1 MKLDEAKLKFIQ
13 TWGALGSNWGI
24 SKTMAQVHA
33 LLMISKEPLCAEEI
47 METLNISRGN
57 TNMTV
62 RSLID
67 WGLVYREIKTGDRRE
82 FFRGEKDIYQ
92 VGKQIVK
99 IRREREV
106 QPVIQ
111 LLNSLQNI
119 DEKNAETEEFKQQM
133 QEIADFT
140 KRSDTLVAKLVEAD
154 ENWFGKM
161 LMKLMK

>member
-33 LLMISKEPLCAEEI
+33 LLMISKNPLSTEEI

-67 WGLVYREIKTGDRRE
+67 WGLVYREIKTGDRKE
-82 FFRGEKDIYQ
+82 FFRGEKDIYV

-111 LLNSLQNI
+111 LLNSLQDI
-119 DEKNAETEEFKQQM
+119 DDKNAETEEFKMQM
-133 QEIADFT
+133 KEIADFT
-140 KRSDTLVAKLVEAD
+140 KRSDALVGKLVEAD

-161 LMKLMK
+161 LMKIMK

>member
-1 MKLDEAKLKFIQ
+1 MKLDEAKIKFIQ

-33 LLMISKEPLCAEEI
+33 LLMISKEPLCTEEI

-67 WGLVYREIKTGDRRE
+67 WGLVYREVKVGDRRE
-82 FFRGEKDIYQ
+82 FFRGEKDIYK

-106 QPVIQ
+106 QPVIN
-111 LLNSLQNI
+111 LLNSLQEI
-119 DEKNAETEEFKQQM
+119 DENNNESEEFKKQM
-133 QEIADFT
+133 KEIADFT
-140 KRSDTLVAKLVEAD
+140 KRSDELVGKLVEAD

-161 LMKLMK
+161 MIKLMK

>member
-1 MKLDEAKLKFIQ
+1 MKLDEAKEKFIQ

-33 LLMISKEPLCAEEI
+33 LLMISKSHLCTEEI

-62 RSLID
+62 RTLID
-67 WGLVYREIKTGDRRE
+67 WGLVYREVKTGDRRE
-82 FFRGEKDIYQ
+82 FFRGEKDIYK

-106 QPVIQ
+106 QPVIN
-111 LLNSLQNI
+111 LLNSLQQL
-119 DEKNAETEEFKQQM
+119 DEKNAETEAFIQQM
-133 QEIADFT
+133 KEISDFT
-140 KRSDTLVAKLVEAD
+140 QRSDALVAKLVEAD
-154 ENWFGKM
+154 ENWFGKV

>member
-1 MKLDEAKLKFIQ
+1 VKLDEAKSKFIQ

-33 LLMISKEPLCAEEI
+33 LLMVSEEHLCTEDI
-47 METLNISRGN
+47 MEALNISRGN

-62 RSLID
+62 RTLID
-67 WGLVYREIKTGDRRE
+67 WGLAHREVKLKDRRE
-82 FFRGEKDIYQ
+82 FFRGEKDIYK

-106 QPVIQ
+106 APVIN
-111 LLNSLQNI
+111 LLNSLQDI
-119 DEKNAETEEFKQQM
+119 DESSTAGNVFKKQM
-133 QEIADFT
+133 KEIAEFT
-140 KRSDTLVAKLVEAD
+140 QRSDALVGKLVEAD

-161 LMKLMK
+161 MMKMMK

>member
-1 MKLDEAKLKFIQ
+1 MKLDEAKQKFIQ
-13 TWGALGSNWGI
+13 TWGALASNWGI

-33 LLMISKEPLCAEEI
+33 LLMISKEPLCTEEI

-62 RSLID
+62 RALID
-67 WGLVYREIKTGDRRE
+67 WGLVYREVKVGDRRE
-82 FFRGEKDIYQ
+82 FFRGEKDIHK

-99 IRREREV
+99 IRREKEV

-111 LLNSLQNI
+111 LLNSLQDI
-119 DEKNAETEEFKQQM
+119 DEKSTETEEFKKQM
-133 QEIADFT
+133 KEIADFT
-140 KRSDTLVAKLVEAD
+140 KRSDEFVGKLVEAD

-161 LMKLMK
+161 LIKIMK